1 VAVGPTRRA
10 MLAASAAA
18 VPFLATA
25 CRGIQVLGTP
35 PPPAP
40 DIRLLRSVIAAE
52 RLMIARYRAAIR
64 QADTGGPPG
73 QAAVTGLTGLLSEH
87 EQHLAQLSARLI
99 EPAGYT
105 PPPPPSPA
113 APDSGPAGLADVI
126 GALATDEQAASD
138 TLASQLLAVPP
149 SLAQLLASISASEAT
164 HVPVL
169 HALRKAGRPRRAHRS
184 GRAG

>member
-40 DIRLLRSVIAAE
+40 DIRVLRSAIAAE
-52 RLMIARYRAAIR
+52 QLMIARYRAAIR
-64 QADTGGPPG
+64 QAGKDGPPG
-73 QAAVTGLTGLLSEH
+73 QAAGAGLTGLLSEH
-87 EQHLAQLSARLI
+87 EQHLAQLRARLI

-105 PPPPPSPA
+105 PPRPGSPA
-113 APDSGPAGLADVI
+113 AANSGQAGLAGVI
-126 GALATDEQAASD
+126 GALATDEQAVSD
-138 TLASQLLAVPP
+138 ALAAQLLAVPP

-169 HALRKAGRPRRAHRS
+169 RALRQAGRTGRARRA